1 MGFGGHINENI
12 WRVFS
17 RQRWEFMVEILEVM
31 SLIPFM
37 VCLWDLFKLVMFMSN
52 SWLWVW
58 DIWEKQR
65 NGKLCRGKFSNTNCM
80 VPKDNMHRR
89 NINFITIVSRK
100 RKLESIMT
108 QLIQKM
114 TCLLCR

>member
-37 VCLWDLFKLVMFMSN
+37 VCDVHVKFLVVGVGHMGEA
-52 SWLWVW
+52 
-58 DIWEKQR
+58 EKWKTLQR
-65 NGKLCRGKFSNTNCM
+65 KVL
-80 VPKDNMHRR
+80 
-89 NINFITIVSRK
+89 
-100 RKLESIMT
+100 
-108 QLIQKM
+108 
-114 TCLLCR
+114 